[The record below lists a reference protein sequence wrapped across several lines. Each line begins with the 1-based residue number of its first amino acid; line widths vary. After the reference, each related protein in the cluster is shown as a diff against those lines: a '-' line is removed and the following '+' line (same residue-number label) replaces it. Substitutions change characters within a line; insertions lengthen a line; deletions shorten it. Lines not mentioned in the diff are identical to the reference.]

1 MLTASTKWIET
12 TSLNMWIAQNESW
25 VLPMVQTAHI
35 LCLAL
40 VLYAVSI
47 IGLRM
52 IGFGTKRLSV
62 SGLYAHFRS
71 WIWASTTLMAFTGAI
86 MIVGEP
92 GRSLLNPVFQ
102 TKMILLGAALAV
114 TFTLEFLV
122 RRNSSYWDTSSKPRI
137 EVRVA
142 GVISLTLWLA
152 VAVCGRWIAYAFVT

>member
-1 MLTASTKWIET
+1 VLAALTKWIDAT
-12 TSLNMWIAQNESW
+12 PLNLWIANNESW
-25 VLPMVQTAHI
+25 VLPIVQSVHI

-40 VLYAVSI
+40 VLYAVGI

-52 IGFGTKRLSV
+52 IGFGRQRMPV

-71 WIWASTTLMAFTGAI
+71 WIWGCTAVMACTGAI

-102 TKMILLGAALAV
+102 AKMILLCAALTT
-114 TFTLEFLV
+114 TFSLEFLV
-122 RRNSSYWDTSSKPRI
+122 RRNRDFWDASSNPRI
-137 EVRVA
+137 AVRAA
-142 GVISLTLWLA
+142 GIISLALWLA